1 MPMTGMYNLRK
12 LGFHG
17 DTFMHSNDG
26 AIQIILYASRRFSQN
41 TPSHVFPPCSHIPRR
56 PQPFAPDTTFP
67 YSRIVSFQRALDD
80 GVNFWTSLG
89 SPHRFNVFSD
99 GGQVQRRNFTR
110 LDTWGPMDDSRG
122 RGVQS
127 YIDPISNPVDGGVS
141 LSEYRIGTIP
151 TQRQCE
157 DALKRW
163 FLWHDLD
170 HEQAQDKVWSTL
182 SCYAKNRSV
191 DEIDNLAEW
200 LSELPE
206 EEVVD
211 FKAIKFEVYKV
222 LKLGGGASSRE
233 AHSRLYTRTTR
244 SCNIFLRYQSYQE
257 GIHPDEDGDSKLLY
271 HDLLTG
277 QLSFRGGDRRTH
289 LQVSYSIVCLV
300 IHPSYS
306 QYSILTISA

>member
-1 MPMTGMYNLRK
+1 MTAQYKYLFRLLEQPQLYSFPCFASMLAHAGKSLLELYN
-12 LGFHG
+12 
-17 DTFMHSNDG
+17 
-26 AIQIILYASRRFSQN
+26 RFLLTQLFR
-41 TPSHVFPPCSHIPRR
+41 VYIP
-56 PQPFAPDTTFP
+56 F
-67 YSRIVSFQRALDD
+67 YIGRALDD

-89 SPHRFNVFSD
+89 SPHRFNAFND

-127 YIDPISNPVDGGVS
+127 YIDPLPNLDDGGVS

-191 DEIDNLAEW
+191 DDIDNLAEW
-200 LSELPE
+200 LSSLPQD
-206 EEVVD
+206 EVID

-222 LKLGGGASSRE
+222 LKLGGSASSRE
-233 AHSRLYTRTTR
+233 AHSRLYTRTSR
-244 SCNIFLRYQSYQE
+244 SCNIFLRYQSYKE
-257 GIHPDEDGDSKLLY
+257 GIHPDEDGDSKLCY
-271 HDLLTG
+271 NDLLTG
-277 QLSFRGGDRRTH
+277 QLSFRGGDRRSH
-289 LQVSYSIVCLV
+289 LQVSFYDLYLY
-300 IHPSYS
+300 HYFHR
-306 QYSILTISA
+306 